1 MNRRETTQAREAR
14 EKENAEDARRLRE
27 FPVFAKFSDDD
38 LRRASHV
45 QHIAPRR
52 PGRGR

>member
-27 FPVFAKFSDDD
+27 FPVFAKTW
-38 LRRASHV
+38 RASHV